1 MRAEAGAA
9 PWLTMRP
16 VSQRRPT
23 TSTQPLRALLSAGA
37 VVLVGVVAFLV
48 TVNRTAVPGAV
59 QHPPV
64 PPAVRVVAP
73 SATPSLDDIARAL
86 LSRTV
91 TIEALGKTD
100 EGLGTGWLF
109 DSKGDFVTNAHVVQ
123 GFLAVRIRGRDGTSH
138 VGTVVGVDL
147 NLDIALIRSQ
157 DGFPGAPLRP
167 FTGTLADFP
176 DPVVAIASSHA
187 TGHDDIIHERITR
200 IAADVPV
207 TGDTTAGQTPTSAD
221 YMDMLVLDDST
232 ISPGNSGGPV
242 IDARGLVVGVVTLA
256 SKSSPEGYA
265 IQVNRVMSDLTRFA
279 AT

>member
-1 MRAEAGAA
+1 
-9 PWLTMRP
+9 MRP

-23 TSTQPLRALLSAGA
+23 TSTQSLRALLSAGG
-37 VVLVGVVAFLV
+37 VVLVGVIAFLV
-48 TVNRTAVPGAV
+48 TVNRTAVPEAV

-73 SATPSLDDIARAL
+73 SPPPSLDDIARAL

-167 FTGTLADFP
+167 FTGTLGDFP

-187 TGHDDIIHERITR
+187 TGHGDIIHERITR
-200 IAADVPV
+200 TAA
-207 TGDTTAGQTPTSAD
+207 QTPTSAD

-242 IDARGLVVGVVTLA
+242 IDAQGLVVGVVTLA

>member
-1 MRAEAGAA
+1 
-9 PWLTMRP
+9 MRP

-37 VVLVGVVAFLV
+37 VVLAGVVAFLV
-48 TVNRTAVPGAV
+48 TVNRTAGPGV
-59 QHPPV
+59 VHPPE

-73 SATPSLDDIARAL
+73 SASPSLDDIARAL

-109 DSKGDFVTNAHVVQ
+109 DAKGDFVTNAHVVQ
-123 GFLAVRIRGRDGTSH
+123 GYLAVRIRGRDGTSH

-167 FTGTLADFP
+167 FTGTLGDFP

-187 TGHDDIIHERITR
+187 TGHADIIHERITR

-207 TGDTTAGQTPTSAD
+207 TGDTSAGLTPTSAD
-221 YMDMLVLDDST
+221 YMNMLVLDDST

-242 IDARGLVVGVVTLA
+242 IDAQGLVVGVVTLA